1 MPASPPPAD
10 DSEELDEDDVFAEDV
25 LPALEP
31 VELLVLVA
39 TTAVAAA
46 TAAAADGSRRFG
58 LILLD
63 IGLPFYSTPFCCCVS
78 WDSLAKR
85 VVDPGKKPRN
95 QSTVYRRRSS
105 MLGNCNKKSLNMRHD
120 KLFNHNPYLH

>member
-31 VELLVLVA
+31 VELPVLVA

-46 TAAAADGSRRFG
+46 TAAAAVGSRRFG
-58 LILLD
+58 FILLD
-63 IGLPFYSTPFCCCVS
+63 IGLV
-78 WDSLAKR
+78 LA
-85 VVDPGKKPRN
+85 VL
-95 QSTVYRRRSS
+95 SS
-105 MLGNCNKKSLNMRHD
+105 ICIACSSSNFMTSQGDAIK
-120 KLFNHNPYLH
+120 